1 MFLVTGQAGV
11 SGYRSGWCFWLQVRL
26 VFLVTGQ
33 AGVSGYRPGWCF
45 WLQIRLVFLV
55 TDQAGVCGY
64 RSGWC
69 LWLQVRLVFVV
80 TDQAG
85 VCGYRSGE
93 TASCTVVFVMI
104 YYFTMAGLL
113 WFVMLCYAWH
123 VTFRALGTPRDD
135 LSSKTAY
142 FHLVS
147 WSLPLVL
154 TIVCLA
160 ISEVCGGVCVC
171 VCVCGV
177 CVFV

>member
-1 MFLVTGQAGV
+1 MVTDLAGG
-11 SGYRSGWCFWLQVRL
+11 SGYRSGWCFWLQVRRDSL
-26 VFLVTGQ
+26 VYSCVRDDLLL
-33 AGVSGYRPGWCF
+33 YHDWCF
-45 WLQIRLVFLV
+45 
-55 TDQAGVCGY
+55 
-64 RSGWC
+64 
-69 LWLQVRLVFVV
+69 WLQVRLVFLV

-160 ISEVCGGVCVC
+160 ISEAVSYTHLTLPTMAVV
-171 VCVCGV
+171 
-177 CVFV
+177 